1 MQHHSLNASVQTRY
15 SFGHRES
22 FMNTSVKEVLPRMS
36 PKVSDM
42 PRYSKNISLCAAPA
56 VN

>member
-15 SFGHRES
+15 SFGHKES
-22 FMNTSVKEVLPRMS
+22 FMKTSVKEVLPRMS